1 MGATPSFA
9 SSPALRAS
17 TLQNNMVALP
27 LPGVARPL
35 LLSAC
40 LEFSPVIHLP
50 EAPRRD
56 DSGGLIGA
64 MNCSNRISGA
74 NCIRNSHQIF
84 PPRRN
89 HRGCRSEE
97 ALRRR
102 RCLFHGV
109 CEISGTDQGEI
120 SHDEEL
126 PGEYVERSPNGDASG
141 ESEPASADSSTPA
154 AVVRE
159 STPQTA
165 VASGFTFLNANV
177 RAIRRKSAEIT
188 RMIERCDHPT
198 FVVFTETWLDKSL
211 EEFRLPGYVEV
222 SRRDR
227 GSRSGGV
234 MVFAKVGFEHAIV
247 HVGDSSVAERSW
259 HIIHSNRGPILFGA
273 WYRPPTH
280 GETVSIESLDEE
292 ISKFGGETLGTI
304 LLGDMNVHEEGWL
317 RFSDG
322 TSIEGRLLRDVACS
336 HGWEER
342 VRKPTR
348 GQYLLDLV
356 LTDLG
361 SEVKTKVV
369 RNISDHEAVV
379 GTLDFAIDEVFATER
394 RVYDFQKVSWSALTR
409 YFCDIDWAAKFAD
422 INTDDAAQRLF
433 DAIIEGIDRFIP
445 SRTVTTTVSTHPW
458 INYRCRQAI
467 DARLDAIGTTHE
479 TQRRDE
485 CSRIL
490 VQEHDKY
497 INKMR
502 KKLHELPS
510 STRGWW
516 RLANVL
522 SGKRTKSSRV
532 QALKSAAGDW
542 ARSPVDKAELL
553 AQTFADKSVLP
564 TVSANEYSDLNS
576 TTFGSDT
583 FLPIRTK
590 DVRRILCKLK
600 IDSVTGPDGIATRV
614 LKKCADGLAL
624 PMAMVL
630 RRVLASGRW
639 PSLWREH
646 WVVPLFKK
654 KARSDPRNYRGVHI
668 TAQLSKVAER
678 VLGQFFQ
685 PFLEQ
690 TKAYG
695 PRQFAYTKSRGHRD
709 ALALSIFTWLF
720 ALERGQLVALYCSD
734 VSGAFDRVCAE
745 RLVRKLST
753 LRLHPRIFAVLSSW
767 LEPRSSKVVVEGSA
781 SSERVLENSVFQG
794 TVWGPPLWNVY
805 YADASMAVRKTDFED
820 IVFADDLNCTK
831 VLPPSTTNDDAF
843 TDAKRCQSEL
853 HKWGNANQV
862 LFDPGKE
869 SFHVIHRTRGEGGN
883 FTILGIEFDT
893 ALLMHDA
900 ARNVAVE
907 SGWRL
912 KTLLRT
918 RRFHNTI
925 DLMKLYKSQ
934 ILSYI
939 ESRTVGIHHAAPSVL
954 ACVDRVQHRFLR
966 EVGVSSFDALVHW
979 RLAPLLCRRTI
990 AMLGLL
996 YRVAHNLAPECLC
1009 RLFAREHRVREG
1021 LPTRGAELQHD
1032 LRFKEFISIPSSGRH
1047 TETIRRS
1054 CFGLTTLWNL
1064 LPTSVVYSNSVKLF
1078 QRKLQLALIV
1088 RAKSGSEWESFFEDA
1103 RTMPIRKFQRFF
1115 A

>member
-1 MGATPSFA
+1 
-9 SSPALRAS
+9 
-17 TLQNNMVALP
+17 MV
-27 LPGVARPL
+27 G
-35 LLSAC
+35 
-40 LEFSPVIHLP
+40 
-50 EAPRRD
+50 
-56 DSGGLIGA
+56 
-64 MNCSNRISGA
+64 
-74 NCIRNSHQIF
+74 QI
-84 PPRRN
+84 
-89 HRGCRSEE
+89 
-97 ALRRR
+97 
-102 RCLFHGV
+102 
-109 CEISGTDQGEI
+109 
-120 SHDEEL
+120 
-126 PGEYVERSPNGDASG
+126 
-141 ESEPASADSSTPA
+141 
-154 AVVRE
+154 
-159 STPQTA
+159 
-165 VASGFTFLNANV
+165 
-177 RAIRRKSAEIT
+177 
-188 RMIERCDHPT
+188 
-198 FVVFTETWLDKSL
+198 SL
-211 EEFRLPGYVEV
+211 EEFRIPGYVEV
-222 SRRDR
+222 SRQDR
-227 GSRSGGV
+227 GPSSRGGGV
-234 MVFAKVGFEHAIV
+234 MVFSKVGFEHAIV

-280 GETVSIESLDEE
+280 GEIASIESLDEE
-292 ISKFGGETLGTI
+292 IANFGGETLGTI

-348 GQYLLDLV
+348 GQHLLDLV

-369 RNISDHEAVV
+369 RNISDHEAVF
-379 GTLDFAIDEVFATER
+379 GALDFSIDEVFATER
-394 RVYDFQKVSWSALTR
+394 RVYDYRSVSWSALTQ
-409 YFCDIDWAAKFAD
+409 YFRDIDWATKFAD
-422 INTDDAAQRLF
+422 LDADDSAQRLF

-445 SRTVTTTVSTHPW
+445 SRTVTMTSSTHPW
-458 INYRCRQAI
+458 INERCRQAI

-479 TQRRDE
+479 IQARDD
-485 CSRIL
+485 CTRIL

-497 INKMR
+497 VNKMR

-522 SGKRTKSSRV
+522 FGKRTKSSRV
-532 QALKSAAGDW
+532 QPLKSSTGNW

-553 AQTFADKSVLP
+553 AQTFADKSTLP
-564 TVSANEYSDLNS
+564 AASTNDYSDLNA
-576 TTFGSDT
+576 TLFGTDT

-600 IDSVTGPDGIATRV
+600 VDSATGPDGIATRV
-614 LKKCADGLAL
+614 LKNCADGLAL

-630 RRVLASGRW
+630 RQVLVSGRW
-639 PSLWREH
+639 PSVWREH
-646 WVVPLFKK
+646 WVVPLYKK
-654 KARSDPRNYRGVHI
+654 KARSDPQNYRGVHL

-678 VLGQFFQ
+678 VLGHFFQ
-685 PFLEQ
+685 QFLEQ

-709 ALALSIFTWLF
+709 ALALSVFTWLL

-745 RLVRKLST
+745 RLVRKLSA
-753 LRLHPRIFAVLSSW
+753 LGLHPRILAVLSSW
-767 LEPRSSKVVVEGSA
+767 LEPRSSKVVVEGTA
-781 SSERVLENSVFQG
+781 SKERILDNSVFQG
-794 TVWGPPLWNVY
+794 TIWGPPLWNVY
-805 YADASMAVRKTDFED
+805 YADASDAVRKTEFED

-831 VLPPSTTNDDAF
+831 VLPPETTNDDAL
-843 TDAKRCQSEL
+843 TDAKRCQTEL
-853 HKWGNANQV
+853 HEWGGANQV
-862 LFDPGKE
+862 KFDPGKE
-869 SFHVIHRTRGEGGN
+869 SFHVIHRIRGEGGN

-900 ARNVAVE
+900 ARNIAVE

-918 RRFHNTI
+918 RRFHSTA
-925 DLMKLYKSQ
+925 DLVRLYKSQ
-934 ILSYI
+934 ILSFI

-954 ACVDRVQHRFLR
+954 ACVDRVQRRFLR
-966 EVGVSSFDALVHW
+966 EVGVSSFDALVCW
-979 RLAPLLCRRTI
+979 RLAPLSCRRTI

-1009 RLFAREHRVREG
+1009 QLFERENRIREG
-1021 LPTRGAELQHD
+1021 VPTRGAELRHD

-1047 TETIRRS
+1047 TDTLRRS

-1064 LPTSVVYSNSVKLF
+1064 LPVHVVCSNSVKLF
-1078 QRKLQLALIV
+1078 QRKLQLALSV
-1088 RAKSGSEWESFFEDA
+1088 RAKSGVEFENFFEEA
-1103 RTMPIRKFQRFF
+1103 RLMPIRQFQSFF